1 MNEVIAH
8 IDISTPTGRRIVN
21 ELRKHTK
28 TVRIEY
34 LEPERNIEEGWHT
47 VQEVF
52 RGVEKK
58 MNKHYGSNE
67 KLKY

>member
-1 MNEVIAH
+1 MTEVIAH

-28 TVRIEY
+28 TVRMEY
-34 LEPERNIEEGWHT
+34 LEPEKDAEEGWHT

-52 RGVEKK
+52 NDIEYK
-58 MNKHYGSNE
+58 MNTHYGSNE
-67 KLKY
+67 RLKY